1 MENYTQEVTVVGGGS
16 WGTAL
21 ADLIAKKGCPVKLW
35 VREEE
40 LCADINSKKE
50 NTLFLPGLK
59 LSKNLTATV
68 VLEEALKGAS
78 VILSVVPSHFI
89 GSVFKGAAEFIDP
102 RATVASASKG
112 IEEATG
118 RTASILLKDVLPEAL
133 RERVTVISG
142 PTFAK
147 EVVQG
152 KPACVVAASA
162 SGEAASLVQKIF
174 STPAFR
180 VYTNTDVIGVE
191 LGGALKNVIAL
202 AAGASD
208 GLGLGYNARA
218 ALITRGLV
226 EMTRLG
232 VAMGAKAETFAG
244 LSGMGDLVLTCTGDL
259 SRNRTVGM
267 AIGGGK
273 TLEEVLSD
281 MKMVA
286 EGVKTSLAVRE
297 LGRKHGVD
305 MPIVEVVCKVLYEGE
320 SPKEAVMELMDREL
334 GSE

>member
-21 ADLIAKKGCPVKLW
+21 ADLLARKGSAVKLW

-40 LCADINSKKE
+40 LCASINEDRE
-50 NTLFLPGLK
+50 NTLFLPGVK
-59 LSKNLTATV
+59 LSENLTATSS
-68 VLEEALKGAS
+68 LEEAVSGAS
-78 VILSVVPSHFI
+78 AILSVVPSHFI
-89 GSVFKGAAEFIDP
+89 KEVFTGVAPFIDAS
-102 RATVASASKG
+102 ATVVSASKG

-118 RTASILLKDVLPEAL
+118 RTASQLLSDVLPEAN
-133 RERVTVISG
+133 RERITVVSG

-147 EVVQG
+147 EVLAG

-162 SGEAASLVQKIF
+162 STEAAALVQRIF

-180 VYTNTDVIGVE
+180 VYTNRDVIGVE

-208 GLGLGYNARA
+208 GLDLGCNARA

-232 VAMGAKAETFAG
+232 VALGAKAETFAG
-244 LSGMGDLVLTCTGDL
+244 LSGMGDLVLTCTGEL
-259 SRNRTVGM
+259 SRNRSVGF

-273 TLEEVLSD
+273 TLDEVLSE

-297 LGRKHGVD
+297 LARERGVD

-320 SPKEAVMELMDREL
+320 SPKEAVMELMEREL